1 MASNYGDIW
10 LFVGENPLN
19 FLNNFYI
26 GEYIMIKEFTSESVS
41 EGHPDKISDQI
52 SDAVLDAALKQD
64 PSARVAVETFVT
76 TNFVLIGGEVSGNF
90 TLDYEAIA
98 RKTIKEIG
106 YVDEEDGFDASSCE
120 VLVKVHEQS
129 KDIAQGV
136 NEDDGLFKG
145 LGAGDQGIMFGYA
158 CNQTPS
164 LMPLP
169 IILSHRILQELAKKR
184 KEGVSFLKPDS
195 KAQVSVEYFNKK
207 PVRVSTVVVST
218 QHSASISHDEL
229 TNYVIEN
236 VIKSVISSDLLKDTK
251 YLINPTGRFVVGG
264 PHGDAGL
271 TGRKIIVDTYG
282 GWSRHGGGAFSG
294 KDSTKVDRSASYMAR
309 YVAKNIVA
317 AGLADEV
324 EVQLSYAIG
333 FPEPISILIDTFGTE
348 TCDVSFIYEVVNSLF
363 DFTPSG
369 IIKALDLRR
378 PIFQQTAA
386 YGHFGRL
393 DVDLPWER
401 TDKVDDIKALEKKKL
416 IYS

>member
-1 MASNYGDIW
+1 
-10 LFVGENPLN
+10 
-19 FLNNFYI
+19 
-26 GEYIMIKEFTSESVS
+26 MIKEFTSESVS

-184 KEGVSFLKPDS
+184 KEGVSFLLAEQNTNVALRFAHYGYILESGRVVMDGTAEDLRENPDV
-195 KAQVSVEYFNKK
+195 KEFYLG
-207 PVRVSTVVVST
+207 
-218 QHSASISHDEL
+218 ISD
-229 TNYVIEN
+229 
-236 VIKSVISSDLLKDTK
+236 K
-251 YLINPTGRFVVGG
+251 
-264 PHGDAGL
+264 
-271 TGRKIIVDTYG
+271 GRKSFRDG
-282 GWSRHGGGAFSG
+282 
-294 KDSTKVDRSASYMAR
+294 RSYR
-309 YVAKNIVA
+309 RRKRW
-317 AGLADEV
+317 
-324 EVQLSYAIG
+324 LS
-333 FPEPISILIDTFGTE
+333 
-348 TCDVSFIYEVVNSLF
+348 
-363 DFTPSG
+363 
-369 IIKALDLRR
+369 
-378 PIFQQTAA
+378 
-386 YGHFGRL
+386 
-393 DVDLPWER
+393 
-401 TDKVDDIKALEKKKL
+401 
-416 IYS
+416 